1 MFLTWASASASSILD
16 CGMLITTQSAPLR
29 PASRRAEMLCKL
41 QVLYLTENL
50 LPRKRSVKRGLRL
63 LGTGSLWTKDEITE
77 KRGDV

>member
-1 MFLTWASASASSILD
+1 
-16 CGMLITTQSAPLR
+16 
-29 PASRRAEMLCKL
+29 MLCKL